1 MQRFTYF
8 LPGRAGVNKETIC
21 NAGLA
26 TIFEPEFS
34 IQSCQVLKHGP
45 NDGGGV
51 AFACNDDKE
60 GAAFARVNMHDQT
73 WIDCGGH
80 WIGFTTNDAPTP
92 DDLARPEAIAA
103 LKGYTVKLGDYD
115 WIIPSVNPNH
125 AKPMLP
131 YRRVPKPDGTFAI
144 EVLPKYFAYQSKM
157 LNVWKKFI
165 ELQCN
170 LPALSDSMDDDECFD
185 LAISALSIGYR
196 VGVWECEA
204 MKLLDNSRVSS
215 VIMNALDVQEI
226 MDAITAIAAE
236 KKTTGE
242 TETSES
248 RPIALGVAES

>member
-144 EVLPKYFAYQSKM
+144 EVARQQQGEQRHHERARCPG
-157 LNVWKKFI
+157 NHGRNHGDRCGKKNDGRNGNI
-165 ELQCN
+165 RV
-170 LPALSDSMDDDECFD
+170 AT
-185 LAISALSIGYR
+185 YR
-196 VGVWECEA
+196 AWRRG
-204 MKLLDNSRVSS
+204 
-215 VIMNALDVQEI
+215 IMNDHQPSIFDFTLV
-226 MDAITAIAAE
+226 
-236 KKTTGE
+236 
-242 TETSES
+242 
-248 RPIALGVAES
+248 ALGVE